1 MASNASSQHGLTTA
15 TTPPKKRA
23 NAVNTISSA
32 SALSSA
38 SSNPISSRISKA
50 TTTPPTPH
58 VAECLFEFLLG
69 EILYWVEDE
78 CDPANV
84 DSRRSSMKFVN
95 NSVSST
101 SDGLMRMV
109 LQPPLPVS
117 NDTMAATTTSQSE
130 EDKAI
135 LAAEMAAAKMERF
148 GFGAGYR
155 LCERLAQTKPLVA
168 PTSPA
173 PSIASAA
180 TPAGTSPGAVSGAAG
195 SSDTLA
201 ATQLEAVKFLCKEF
215 WMEVFRKQIDKLQT
229 NHRGVFVLKDHELR
243 WLRRLPS
250 DDERARVAAIK
261 LLAFP
266 CGLIRGALANFG
278 IMAVVSCDFLADG
291 KNMAACSF
299 NIKIKT

>member
-1 MASNASSQHGLTTA
+1 MASSSSAFSHGLTLA
-15 TTPPKKRA
+15 TTPPKRR
-23 NAVNTISSA
+23 VETMSTQSVSSA
-32 SALSSA
+32 A
-38 SSNPISSRISKA
+38 STNKLQNSKA
-50 TTTPPTPH
+50 TPPPPTAH

-78 CDPANV
+78 CDPATI
-84 DSRRSSMKFVN
+84 DRRRSIN
-95 NSVSST
+95 NSVTSST
-101 SDGLMRMV
+101 DGLMRMV
-109 LQPPLPVS
+109 LQPPLPTS
-117 NDTMAATTTSQSE
+117 NDAFVSANTTQSE
-130 EDKAI
+130 EDRAI

-155 LCERLAQTKPLVA
+155 LCERLAQIKPLVA
-168 PTSPA
+168 P
-173 PSIASAA
+173 I
-180 TPAGTSPGAVSGAAG
+180 TPANPTGTSPTVAASSGA
-195 SSDTLA
+195 SDALA

-215 WMEVFRKQIDKLQT
+215 WTELFRKQIDKLQT

-266 CGLIRGALANFG
+266 CGLIRGALANLG